1 VLLLYASAK
10 CVRHPAQSMA
20 DNPVAIVP
28 HILCGGS
35 GTRLWPL
42 SREAFPKQFV
52 PLING
57 RSLLTCT
64 LERASLLG
72 KRLVCIANA
81 EHRFLVEDA
90 AGEVKVTVEQIL
102 EPVGRNTAAAMACAA
117 MLADPEELLLFLP
130 ADHYIPDA
138 EAFRKSIR
146 KGVAAAAAGYIVTFG
161 VTPSFPSTAYG
172 YIKQGK
178 PLSACDGRA
187 VERFIEKPDHEKA
200 RQLVL
205 EGGHFWNAG
214 IFLVRASLLIAAL
227 REHAPDILERCIEAT
242 DNASALFGHKLLN
255 QSALKECR
263 STSIDYAVLEKHRQV
278 AMLPFDSAWSDVGSW
293 NAVAQL
299 HQPDPSGNRLTGQAH
314 ALHCENVFIS
324 APHRPVVALHVKDT
338 IVIDTPDALLVVN
351 ANQSEQ
357 VREVVE
363 KLRQSGSS
371 QIVQHRRTSRPWGA
385 YDCVDAGE
393 RFQVKRL
400 TVKPGA
406 KLSLQKHQHRAEH
419 WVVVTGTAKVTRG
432 EEIFLLTENQSTY
445 IPVGMVHRLEN
456 PANVPLEMIEV
467 QSGGYLGEDDIVR
480 FDDTYGRK

>member
-1 VLLLYASAK
+1 
-10 CVRHPAQSMA
+10 MA
-20 DNPVAIVP
+20 DNLVEIVP

-52 PLING
+52 PLIQG

-72 KRLVCIANA
+72 ERLVCIANA

-90 AGEVKVTVEQIL
+90 ARDANVSVEQIL

-117 MLADPEELLLFLP
+117 VLADPEELLLFLP

-138 EAFRKSIR
+138 HTFANTVRGGI
-146 KGVAAAAAGYIVTFG
+146 AAAQAGYIVTFG
-161 VTPSFPSTAYG
+161 IVPSFPSTAYG
-172 YIKQGK
+172 YIKQGEQLGK
-178 PLSACDGRA
+178 CAGHVVD
-187 VERFIEKPDHEKA
+187 RFIEKPGNEKA
-200 RQLVL
+200 QQLLL

-214 IFLVRASLLIAAL
+214 IFLVQADALIAAL
-227 REHAPDILERCIEAT
+227 KEHAPDILGQCIQAAAKPT
-242 DNASALFGHKLLN
+242 PLFGHKLLH
-255 QSALKECR
+255 QPALQECR
-263 STSIDYAVLEKHRQV
+263 STSIDYAVLEKHRRV
-278 AMLPFDSAWSDVGSW
+278 VMMPFDGAWSDVGSW

-299 HQPDPSGNRLTGQAH
+299 HEPDHSGNRLTGQAH
-314 ALHCENVFIS
+314 ALHCANVFVS
-324 APHRPVVALHVKDT
+324 APHRPVVALHMKDT
-338 IVIDTPDALLVVN
+338 IIIDTQDALLVVN
-351 ANQSEQ
+351 ASSSEE

-363 KLRQSGSS
+363 KLKKSGAS
-371 QIVQHRRTSRPWGA
+371 QIVQHRRTSRPWGS
-385 YDCVDAGE
+385 YDCVDVGE

-406 KLSLQKHQHRAEH
+406 KLSLQKHEHRAEH
-419 WVVVTGTAKVTRG
+419 WVVVTGTAKVTCG
-432 EEIFLLTENQSTY
+432 EDTYLLSENQSTY
-445 IPVGMVHRLEN
+445 IPVGTVHRLEN
-456 PANVPLEMIEV
+456 PGATPLEMIEV

>member
-1 VLLLYASAK
+1 
-10 CVRHPAQSMA
+10 MA
-20 DNPVAIVP
+20 DNPVNIVP

-52 PLING
+52 PLIQG

-90 AGEVKVTVEQIL
+90 AREAHVSVEQIL

-117 MLADPEELLLFLP
+117 VLAAPEALLLFLP
-130 ADHYIPDA
+130 ADQYIPDA

-146 KGVAAAAAGYIVTFG
+146 QGVAAAEAGYIVTFG
-161 VTPSFPSTAYG
+161 VTPGFPSTAYG
-172 YIKQGK
+172 YIKRGQ
-178 PLSACDGRA
+178 PLSACDGHA
-187 VERFIEKPDHEKA
+187 VERFIEKPDSQKA
-200 RQLVL
+200 QQLLL

-214 IFLVRASLLIAAL
+214 IFLVRASVLTAAL
-227 REHAPDILERCIEAT
+227 GEHAPDILDACIQAVEK
-242 DNASALFGHKLLN
+242 ASLLYGHKLLD
-255 QSALKECR
+255 QSVLQDCR
-263 STSIDYAVLEKHRQV
+263 STSVDYAVLEKHGRV
-278 AMLPFDSAWSDVGSW
+278 AVLPFDGSWSDVGSW

-299 HQPDPSGNRLTGQAH
+299 HESDQSGNRLTGQAH
-314 ALHCENVFIS
+314 VLHCENVFVS
-324 APHRPVVALHVKDT
+324 APHRTVVALHMKDT
-338 IVIDTPDALLVVN
+338 IIIDTPDALLVVN
-351 ANQSEQ
+351 ASHSEQ

-363 KLRQSGSS
+363 KLRRDGAS
-371 QIVQHRRTSRPWGA
+371 QIVQHRRTSRPWGS
-385 YDCVDAGE
+385 YDCVDVGE

-419 WVVVTGTAKVTRG
+419 WVVVTGTAKVTCG
-432 EEIFLLTENQSTY
+432 EEIYMLSENQSTF
-445 IPVGMVHRLEN
+445 IPVGTVHRLEN
-456 PANVPLEMIEV
+456 PGTEPLEMIEV
-467 QSGGYLGEDDIVR
+467 QSGEYLGEDDIVR
-480 FDDTYGRK
+480 FEDSYGRTQ